1 MVAVLAALLCTGC
14 KMPEISFEN
23 ANSPLFVQDSKAD
36 SVDTSV
42 AEKDAKDTSGKTDS
56 AGSVT
61 VTPAPTTPAKDTSD
75 ATESAKDPKDT
86 SVADNQ
92 KKDDSSSIAD
102 SSEATDSKAD
112 KKDTD
117 SKSEKTEITGKPAI
131 VVEDPQQ
138 LTVKNTCFYQY
149 GKGNKSAY
157 ARYEWLRLDE
167 ALQKEESLV
176 RKDMK
181 AAFDELDA
189 ASQKATGKSSS
200 RYSIN
205 RKAYP
210 VRCDN
215 AALSA
220 LFITHDDRGTKSDM
234 SFETINLDS
243 QTGETIALSDIV
255 DLKELPKE
263 LTDSYETVY
272 PDDPITDFKKVVT
285 DLAEDDYVWALSREG
300 VNCYFADD
308 SGEQLITVPVIR
320 NVIYYAAQ

>member
-1 MVAVLAALLCTGC
+1 MKKKIMVAVLAALLCTGC

-36 SVDTSV
+36 SVDAAS
-42 AEKDAKDTSGKTDS
+42 AGKDANDTSGKTDS
-56 AGSVT
+56 ASSGT
-61 VTPAPTTPAKDTSD
+61 VTPAPSKPAKDTSD
-75 ATESAKDPKDT
+75 ATESAKEPKVT
-86 SVADNQ
+86 SAADNK
-92 KKDDSSSIAD
+92 KKDDSSALTD

-117 SKSEKTEITGKPAI
+117 SKSEKTEITGKPSI

-138 LTVKNTCFYQY
+138 LAVKNTCFYQY
-149 GKGNKSAY
+149 GKGSKSAY

-167 ALQKEESLV
+167 KAEELCPELGKALQKEESLV
-176 RKDMK
+176 RKNMK

-220 LFITHDDRGTKSDM
+220 LSSPH
-234 SFETINLDS
+234 
-243 QTGETIALSDIV
+243 TG
-255 DLKELPKE
+255 
-263 LTDSYETVY
+263 YQH
-272 PDDPITDFKKVVT
+272 F
-285 DLAEDDYVWALSREG
+285 
-300 VNCYFADD
+300 
-308 SGEQLITVPVIR
+308 
-320 NVIYYAAQ
+320 